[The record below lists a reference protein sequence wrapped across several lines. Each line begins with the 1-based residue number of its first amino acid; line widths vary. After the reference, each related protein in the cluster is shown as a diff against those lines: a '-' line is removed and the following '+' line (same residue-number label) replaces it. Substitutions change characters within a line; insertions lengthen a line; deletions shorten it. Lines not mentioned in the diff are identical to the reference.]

1 VGVDTIDRDAEDRA
15 VALRELGDPI
25 SEGVDLGRADEG
37 EVQRIEEQDH
47 VLAAV
52 VRQADLA
59 DAAIG

>member
-1 VGVDTIDRDAEDRA
+1 MDTIDRDAEDRA